1 MAFTVGELA
10 KLTGVTVRTLHH
22 YDELGLVCPSQR
34 TAAGYRLYEDVD
46 VLRLHEVLLLRELGM
61 PLEEIASAI
70 DSKEDREGVLR
81 RHREV
86 LHAKRARL
94 DAMIAALEKRL
105 SSTKGDAMSAEDV
118 KQLFD
123 GFDPG
128 QYQEEAK
135 ERWGETA
142 EYQESKRRTRAY
154 KKEDWA
160 RYKQEAKAIDD
171 ELIALM
177 RAGKPVTDT
186 AVQAGVEKHRLLID
200 RWFYPCSQELHRS
213 LAAMY
218 VADPRFTAN
227 LDANAPGYA
236 QFLSEAILAK

>member
-34 TAAGYRLYEDVD
+34 TAAGYRLYEDAD

-70 DSKEDREGVLR
+70 DSKENREEVLR

-200 RWFYPCSQELHRS
+200 RWFYPCSLELHRS

-218 VADPRFTAN
+218 VADSRFTAN

-236 QFLSEAILAK
+236 QVLSDAIRGS